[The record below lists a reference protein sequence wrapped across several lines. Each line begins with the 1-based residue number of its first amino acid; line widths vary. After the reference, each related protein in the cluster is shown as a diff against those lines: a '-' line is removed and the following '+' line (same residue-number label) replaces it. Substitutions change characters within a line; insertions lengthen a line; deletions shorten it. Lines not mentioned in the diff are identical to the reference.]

1 MKLEV
6 IEEQLKRWGE
16 VMIRTAS
23 GEEFELHLGDTTID
37 REKRLI
43 SFRSADSEYILD
55 GDSVERVKMHW
66 SHKD

>member
-6 IEEQLKRWGE
+6 VQEQLKRWGE

-37 REKRLI
+37 LEKRLI
-43 SFRSADSEYILD
+43 SFKTTDAEYFID
-55 GDSVERVKMHW
+55 GDSVERVMVHW

>member
-1 MKLEV
+1 VKLDV
-6 IEEQLKRWGE
+6 IQEQLKRWGE

-37 REKRLI
+37 TEKRLI

>member
-1 MKLEV
+1 MKLDV
-6 IEEQLKRWGE
+6 IQEQLKRWGE

-37 REKRLI
+37 TEKRLI

>member
-1 MKLEV
+1 VKLDV
-6 IEEQLKRWGE
+6 IQEQLKRWGE

-37 REKRLI
+37 TEKRLI

-66 SHKD
+66 SLKD